1 MSGGPKPEARQAP
14 RERNMPKAPTGNSS
28 SVTAERPQ
36 RRRDNGDRREGA
48 DKGERRDRPER
59 HERPR
64 RSPAGRAAAAERSK
78 LSIEEKAHGPVV
90 HVKGDIASGS
100 TWAKNGSGP
109 SFADM
114 VRQRNNARA
123 EGCAAK
129 GASPPQKELQSH
141 VQTPPPEP
149 SQPQLQ
155 PQPEPEPA
163 QPDSVPEPQPAQPEE
178 SSEEEVV
185 INTVQAPA
193 VVEME
198 PIPEP
203 PAPVA
208 LVIAPHYV
216 LEIERVV
223 SVKLPPRVTHTAETQ
238 RGLYMFSAQAG
249 KPPTP
254 PPTVQQHAVYRPD
267 TANLGTRQWSLGTDS
282 RIQQPPQ
289 QQQAWPSASQFDY
302 WNNASERVPA
312 SRPFMGTQA
321 QTPYNSY
328 PSTVPLS
335 HQRAA
340 GNAFPVRFRST
351 EVPESALRQQ
361 SAVPFNR
368 ASQQTNGG
376 GVW

>member
-1 MSGGPKPEARQAP
+1 MSAGPKPEPRQAP
-14 RERNMPKAPTGNSS
+14 RERNSPKPPTANSS
-28 SVTAERPQ
+28 SAPAERPQ
-36 RRRDNGDRREGA
+36 RRRDNAERREG
-48 DKGERRDRPER
+48 GERGDRRDRPER
-59 HERPR
+59 QERPR
-64 RSPAGRAAAAERSK
+64 RPQAGLAAAAERSK
-78 LSIEEKAHGPVV
+78 PATEEKAHGPVV

-114 VRQRNNARA
+114 VRQRTSVGAGA
-123 EGCAAK
+123 LAAK
-129 GASPPQKELQSH
+129 ETPSPLKGAQS
-141 VQTPPPEP
+141 
-149 SQPQLQ
+149 
-155 PQPEPEPA
+155 
-163 QPDSVPEPQPAQPEE
+163 QPEE

-185 INTVQAPA
+185 VNTVQAPA
-193 VVEME
+193 VMEME

-223 SVKLPPRVTHTAETQ
+223 SVKLPPRVTQTAETQ

-289 QQQAWPSASQFDY
+289 QQHAWPSASQFDY
-302 WNNASERVPA
+302 WNNAPERVQA

-321 QTPYNSY
+321 QAPYNSY
-328 PSTVPLS
+328 PSAVPLA
-335 HQRAA
+335 HQRAT
-340 GNAFPVRFRST
+340 GNAFPVRFRSS

-368 ASQQTNGG
+368 ASQPTNGG

>member
-1 MSGGPKPEARQAP
+1 MSAGPKPEARQAP
-14 RERNMPKAPTGNSS
+14 RERNTPKPPTGNSS
-28 SVTAERPQ
+28 SAHAERPQ
-36 RRRDNGDRREGA
+36 RRRDNGERREGA
-48 DKGERRDRPER
+48 ERGERRDRPER
-59 HERPR
+59 QERPR
-64 RSPAGRAAAAERSK
+64 RAPAGSAAAAEKSK
-78 LSIEEKAHGPVV
+78 PSIEEKAHGPVV

-114 VRQRNNARA
+114 VRQRTNTRA
-123 EGCAAK
+123 DGCAAK
-129 GASPPQKELQSH
+129 GTPSPQKEARSQ

-149 SQPQLQ
+149 PQL
-155 PQPEPEPA
+155 PPEPVPEPEPA
-163 QPDSVPEPQPAQPEE
+163 QPEE
-178 SSEEEVV
+178 SSDEEVV

-267 TANLGTRQWSLGTDS
+267 TTNLGTRQWSLGTDS

-312 SRPFMGTQA
+312 SRPFMGAQA
-321 QTPYNSY
+321 QAPYNSY

-335 HQRAA
+335 HQRNT
-340 GNAFPVRFRST
+340 GNAFPVRFRSS

-368 ASQQTNGG
+368 ASQPTNGG